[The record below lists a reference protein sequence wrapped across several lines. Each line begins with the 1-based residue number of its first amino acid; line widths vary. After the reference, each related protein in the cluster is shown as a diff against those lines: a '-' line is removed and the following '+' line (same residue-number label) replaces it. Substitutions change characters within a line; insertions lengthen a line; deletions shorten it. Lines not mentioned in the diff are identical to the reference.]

1 MWPPD
6 RRSLRTLGQR
16 CGYAKG
22 LKSEMQETH
31 TEALCRI
38 GIQHKDEDGTRA
50 LTYKELC
57 EFVSDLADHLID
69 DKRTIDPVVSGDAGA
84 GEIKVVF
91 ELARPIADRATD
103 VEVFDIVYD
112 AGSALGAEWIND
124 SKRKWPRRKTPS
136 VSTMLSRQSQQIADA
151 GLVDA

>member
-1 MWPPD
+1 
-6 RRSLRTLGQR
+6 
-16 CGYAKG
+16 
-22 LKSEMQETH
+22 MQETH

-50 LTYKELC
+50 LTYKELR

-69 DKRTIDPVVSGDAGA
+69 DERTIDPVVSGDAGA

-103 VEVFDIVYD
+103 VEVFDIVHD

-124 SKRKWPRRKTPS
+124 SKRKWPRRRTPS
-136 VSTMLSRQSQQIADA
+136 VSTMLFRQSQQIADA

>member
-16 CGYAKG
+16 CGNAKG

-57 EFVSDLADHLID
+57 EFVSDLE
-69 DKRTIDPVVSGDAGA
+69 R
-84 GEIKVVF
+84 
-91 ELARPIADRATD
+91 
-103 VEVFDIVYD
+103 
-112 AGSALGAEWIND
+112 
-124 SKRKWPRRKTPS
+124 
-136 VSTMLSRQSQQIADA
+136 
-151 GLVDA
+151 